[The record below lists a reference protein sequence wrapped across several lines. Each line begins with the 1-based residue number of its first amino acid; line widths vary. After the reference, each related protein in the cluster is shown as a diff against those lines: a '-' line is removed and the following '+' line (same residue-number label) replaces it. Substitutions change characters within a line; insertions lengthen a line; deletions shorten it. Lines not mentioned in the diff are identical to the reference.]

1 MKSIIFITVS
11 PKSHRTAEEN
21 LGIEYLAANL
31 NKIKKY
37 KIEVINGWLEEL
49 DYGGIIQRVRKH
61 KEILAIGIS
70 SYLTDLYNVCNLV
83 KKMKEDKLSEYYF
96 AGGYGPTFSPEEYLN
111 IGFDVVCI
119 GESDL
124 IIRPLINFFDK
135 KIAIEKVKG
144 ICYYK
149 DGKIIY
155 NKKMKL
161 LKNLDVLP
169 FPEHTLLDILKKDR
183 TPVHLL
189 TSKGCNSNCIFC
201 SISSFY
207 KIQDLIKWR
216 GRSITS
222 IVDEIEILFN
232 KGVRSIKIVD
242 DSFIEDHRD
251 GSWCQEFADKL
262 LQKNIKMN
270 FRASIKANKVS
281 DKIIYELK
289 RAGFISF
296 SCGIENGSVTALKRM
311 GKAATIKDNENALNI
326 LKKYRIYVQAGFIL
340 FDYDTTLQE
349 LKENY
354 KFLKKYNFIILK
366 GIFTEMYAAKGTNY
380 SKLLLRKKLV
390 TKENKLNYDY
400 ELINQEAKI
409 VYECLKKWHKSHME
423 IYDKLIDPISAP
435 RDLDIF
441 GYRKFYSLFRKVNK
455 IDLKIMKL
463 ILDEMEKNTDKS
475 DLEIMIKDNIK
486 KYRYFFYK
494 INDKLDKL
502 YLENKIKYIAFQN
515 PFIS

>member
-1 MKSIIFITVS
+1 MKSIIFVTIS

-21 LGIEYLAANL
+21 LGIEYLASNL
-31 NKIKKY
+31 KKTKKY
-37 KIEVINGWLEEL
+37 KIEIVNGWLEEL
-49 DYGGIIQRVRKH
+49 DYDGIIQRVRYH
-61 KEILAIGIS
+61 KEVLAIGIS
-70 SYLTDLYNVCNLV
+70 SYLTDLENVFNLL
-83 KKMKEDKLSEYYF
+83 KKMKENKLAEYYF

-111 IGFDVVCI
+111 VGFDVVCI

-124 IIRPLINFFDK
+124 IIRSLINFFDK
-135 KIAIEKVKG
+135 KAAIEKVRG

-149 DGKIIY
+149 DGKVVY
-155 NKKMKL
+155 NKQIKL

-169 FPEHTLLDILKKDR
+169 FPEHTLLHILKKDR

-222 IVDEIEILFN
+222 IIGEIEILFN

-242 DSFIEDHRD
+242 DSFIEEPRNEN
-251 GSWCQEFADKL
+251 WCKEFADKL
-262 LQKNIKMN
+262 LQKNIKMS
-270 FRASIKANKVS
+270 FRASIKANKVN

-296 SCGIENGSVTALKRM
+296 SCGIENGSATALKRM
-311 GKAATIKDNENALNI
+311 GKVATIKDNENALSI
-326 LKKYRIYVQAGFIL
+326 LKKYGMYVQAGFIL
-340 FDYDTTLQE
+340 FDYATTLQE

-354 KFLKKYNFIILK
+354 KFLKKYNFVILK

-380 SKLLLRKKLV
+380 SELLLRKKLV

-409 VYECLKKWHKSHME
+409 VYECLKEWHKSHME

-435 RDLDIF
+435 RDLDAF
-441 GYRKFYSLFRKVNK
+441 GYRKFYSLFRKVNR

-463 ILDEMEKNTDKS
+463 ILDEMEKNINKL
-475 DLEIMIKDNIK
+475 DLEIIIKKNIK
-486 KYRYFFYK
+486 KYSYFFHK

-502 YLENKIKYIAFQN
+502 YNENKIKYIAFQN